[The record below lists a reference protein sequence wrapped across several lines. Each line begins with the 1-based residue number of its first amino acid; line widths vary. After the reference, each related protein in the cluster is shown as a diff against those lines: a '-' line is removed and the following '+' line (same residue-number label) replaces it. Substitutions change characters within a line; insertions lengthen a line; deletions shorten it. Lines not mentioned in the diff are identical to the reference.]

1 MRRLVIWQLFNT
13 NTDMRDSEVIGTAG
27 QIQILKGKEIKNEKK
42 INHLR
47 ILELVQATPDRT
59 IPPGCFYNLPV
70 LSGEGVNNL
79 LLHTLLASDLE
90 ALVLAYSHYLTSESN
105 HICHIDHFSSFA
117 TVPLRNCKP
126 L

>member
-1 MRRLVIWQLFNT
+1 MISAGLFFFYLP
-13 NTDMRDSEVIGTAG
+13 
-27 QIQILKGKEIKNEKK
+27 IL
-42 INHLR
+42 
-47 ILELVQATPDRT
+47 
-59 IPPGCFYNLPV
+59 PG
-70 LSGEGVNNL
+70 EWIDNL
-79 LLHTLLASDLE
+79 LLDPLLASDLE